1 MCCWEG
7 GEKQPT
13 QENGEILLFLEL
25 LALASESTGICVRF
39 FYFFFFT
46 IITLT
51 SGSLAF
57 GFRLIVFS

>member
-1 MCCWEG
+1 MVCCWEG

-25 LALASESTGICVRF
+25 LALASESTGICGRF
-39 FYFFFFT
+39 FFFFT
-46 IITLT
+46 IIILT